1 MITLK
6 IEISRQCSQGLGI
19 AKGETMRAT
28 TGLAWR
34 MLGFAA
40 FGATAVLAVI
50 FSSHAPVGARLTS
63 AGKPNG
69 VPACAQSSVRV
80 WVAPHRLEF
89 TNPSAAACELTGY
102 PTVATGI
109 AAAAVGRL
117 IEPPVVVTLRQ
128 GATAHAEVR
137 MRASGCQRQVTIA
150 GLRVGLP
157 GQLATSYVRYRAR
170 GCSVNIGAIQPG
182 RA

>member
-6 IEISRQCSQGLGI
+6 IEVTRQRSQGLGI
-19 AKGETMRAT
+19 AKGDTMRAT

-34 MLGFAA
+34 VLGLAA
-40 FGATAVLAVI
+40 FGATAALAVI

-63 AGKPNG
+63 AGKPSG

-80 WVAPHRLEF
+80 WAAPDRLEF
-89 TNPSAAACELTGY
+89 TNPSAVACQLSGY
-102 PTVATGI
+102 PTVQTGI
-109 AAAAVGRL
+109 AAVVASRL

-137 MRASGCQRQVTIA
+137 VRSGGCQRQVAIA

-157 GQLATSYVRYRAR
+157 GHLAASYVKYRAR
-170 GCSVNIGAIQPG
+170 GCSVNIGAIRPG